1 MAHLIGNLKRLGA
14 PSLVLMHSEPLA
26 NQPSQK
32 PKDLL
37 CVDDDLD
44 TLKLRKLVLEAAGY
58 SVSTADS
65 GESALRAL
73 AQGTNP
79 DLVLL
84 DYLMPGMNGNELA
97 LKLREQYPHL
107 PLIAVSAVGQ
117 LPESLLNVVNAHI
130 QKGQGPE
137 ILLSTISAILAEL
150 HEQDMNSQ
158 GPPKATV
165 LCVDDEELQL
175 KIRRMLFESAGYR
188 VVDAQDA
195 GTAIKKFKNTAVD
208 AVIMDYSLFG
218 QTGVELAEQMKRMR
232 PSMPIVILSG
242 SGATIREES
251 PSVDLWLRKMDLE
264 PEDLVQEV
272 ARLIQFRKSGPRAAN
287 S

>member
-1 MAHLIGNLKRLGA
+1 
-14 PSLVLMHSEPLA
+14 
-26 NQPSQK
+26 
-32 PKDLL
+32 
-37 CVDDDLD
+37 
-44 TLKLRKLVLEAAGY
+44 
-58 SVSTADS
+58 
-65 GESALRAL
+65 
-73 AQGTNP
+73 
-79 DLVLL
+79 
-84 DYLMPGMNGNELA
+84 
-97 LKLREQYPHL
+97 
-107 PLIAVSAVGQ
+107 
-117 LPESLLNVVNAHI
+117 
-130 QKGQGPE
+130 
-137 ILLSTISAILAEL
+137 
-150 HEQDMNSQ
+150 MNSQ